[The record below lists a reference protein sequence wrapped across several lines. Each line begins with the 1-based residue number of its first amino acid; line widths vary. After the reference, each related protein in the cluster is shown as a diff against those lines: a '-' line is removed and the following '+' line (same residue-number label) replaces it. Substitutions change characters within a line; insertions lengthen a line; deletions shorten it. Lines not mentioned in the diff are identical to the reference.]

1 LWRSGRSHANRDG
14 AGMEGT
20 TSVQV
25 VVGMG
30 VGVGVAPDLEENEA
44 QQTWWGW
51 SRAAAQQM

>member
-1 LWRSGRSHANRDG
+1 
-14 AGMEGT
+14 MEGT

-25 VVGMG
+25 VAG
-30 VGVGVAPDLEENEA
+30 VGVGVGAAPDLEENEA